1 MCFCARCFYYCLFRD
16 RVSLCNP
23 ACPGTHHIDQDGL
36 KLTEISAFA
45 PLPLGIS
52 STGMKGTMTLYAQP
66 DPLWIRGAFCVSND
80 FSDTLLWFLKNSTG
94 IFLDCMNPQAA
105 FGKPLFFTV
114 LNLSIHEHSS
124 SFHLVVCSSTSLLKT
139 LKTNSYLSRFDSSH
153 GWAGPHD
160 FLLGL
165 CLITGRHIHRPLPH
179 WLLSSHFMSHHQG

>member
-1 MCFCARCFYYCLFRD
+1 MLLFCQGLGFTSSGFLCTVRDKGVTAWFYSQISSFPSTTCKRGHLSEEKIIFWHPYKKRVQILYSDLHVCFCARCFYYCLFRD

-80 FSDTLLWFLKNSTG
+80 FSDTLL
-94 IFLDCMNPQAA
+94 
-105 FGKPLFFTV
+105 
-114 LNLSIHEHSS
+114 
-124 SFHLVVCSSTSLLKT
+124 
-139 LKTNSYLSRFDSSH
+139 
-153 GWAGPHD
+153 
-160 FLLGL
+160 
-165 CLITGRHIHRPLPH
+165 
-179 WLLSSHFMSHHQG
+179 